1 MYDIWRASTGI
12 SYNDP
17 ENKSLELIVKE
28 EILKRK
34 SLSFSQF
41 MKDVVLNIEVPTK
54 MNNHYALFVVRR
66 VMKTILPLQKPFRGL
81 TICQRQWNLMLYIQ
95 PNMLINY
102 VIFKNKLINV
112 NVIEMRIH
120 AANMTFF
127 LNKENIIPLQQ
138 ISITPGLQ
146 KNTKI

>member
-1 MYDIWRASTGI
+1 MIYEEHQHAFLIMIQKT
-12 SYNDP
+12 
-17 ENKSLELIVKE
+17 SLELIVKE

-81 TICQRQWNLMLYIQ
+81 TICQRQ
-95 PNMLINY
+95 
-102 VIFKNKLINV
+102 
-112 NVIEMRIH
+112 
-120 AANMTFF
+120 
-127 LNKENIIPLQQ
+127 
-138 ISITPGLQ
+138 
-146 KNTKI
+146 